1 MPTWPIW
8 LIIAAVLGALESV
21 SLTFVL
27 SMFAGGALVAAVAAA
42 LGASD
47 VVQVGV
53 FLVSSLLLVAL
64 VRPVAVRHLR
74 RSGPRMGADALV
86 GQHAVVLSSV
96 DAYDGR
102 VRLNGGEWSARTLN
116 SETLEVGSV
125 VEVVKIDGATA
136 VVRSL
141 GGEPQ

>member
-47 VVQVGV
+47 VLQVGV

-74 RSGPRMGADALV
+74 RSGPRMGAEALV

-102 VRLNGGEWSARTLN
+102 VRLNGGEWSARTTD
-116 SETLEVGSV
+116 SGTLDVGTV
-125 VEVVKIDGATA
+125 VEVVRIDGATA

-141 GGEPQ
+141 GGEAQ